1 MPGKGRIFSTVLIEC
16 SELLAGDD
24 DEYSNGVP
32 SGHQSIL
39 FPCGRPA
46 TANKKD
52 QNADSFIFATQHEFA
67 TQYMHS
73 LPLHATEATLEAAP
87 ANIPGWDLLYVAIT
101 LLLRR

>member
-1 MPGKGRIFSTVLIEC
+1 LIKLK
-16 SELLAGDD
+16 SPTRLR
-24 DEYSNGVP
+24 DE
-32 SGHQSIL
+32 
-39 FPCGRPA
+39 A
-46 TANKKD
+46 KKD